1 MSASLL
7 SAQYAW
13 LEIVIASYLANI
25 YFIKSAFDNGLK
37 NNLPA
42 QDADSGPPLSS

>member
-1 MSASLL
+1 MNASLL
-7 SAQYAW
+7 SVRYAW
-13 LEIVIASYLANI
+13 LEIVIASCLANI

-42 QDADSGPPLSS
+42 QDADLELPLSS